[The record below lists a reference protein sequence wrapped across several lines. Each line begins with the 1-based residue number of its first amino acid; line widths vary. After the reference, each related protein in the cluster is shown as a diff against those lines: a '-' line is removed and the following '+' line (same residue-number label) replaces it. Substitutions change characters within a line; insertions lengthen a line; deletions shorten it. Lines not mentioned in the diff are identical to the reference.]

1 MPVRAE
7 RSVLCVILSLS
18 GLWTSTSAA
27 QELVPRAYWPA
38 PVGTNLLV
46 VGYQHLSG
54 DVVTDATLP
63 LEGVESTFEYFQVS
77 YQRTLNV
84 LGRTS
89 NLQFNLPYARGSAT
103 GLVEG
108 EFRRRDISSF
118 ADARLQFSINL
129 RGAPSMDNAAFR
141 ELVAKPRTIVAASV
155 LVQPPTG
162 SYDVDR
168 AINAGS
174 NRWSSKFG
182 VGAIWP
188 LAPGWLFEASAG
200 VWYFGDN
207 DEFLGATR
215 QQDPI
220 FSGEVHLV
228 RTNRSGL
235 WVALDGT
242 YYSGG
247 QTTVDGVVRDDRQQN
262 ARIGVTLLYPIKR
275 HHAIRL
281 ALSTAIRT
289 EIGGEY
295 DSISLNYAKL
305 WQ

>member
-1 MPVRAE
+1 M
-7 RSVLCVILSLS
+7 LCILLVVS
-18 GLWTSTSAA
+18 GLWAATSAA
-27 QELVPRAYWPA
+27 QELVPRAYWPT

-63 LEGVESTFEYFQVS
+63 LEGVESTFEYLQVS

-89 NLQFNLPYARGSAT
+89 NLQFNLPYARGTAK

-118 ADARLQFSINL
+118 ADARFQFSINL
-129 RGAPSMDNAAFR
+129 RGAPNMDNAAFR
-141 ELVAKPRTIVAASV
+141 ELVAKPRPIIAASI

-162 SYDVDR
+162 SYDVDK
-168 AINAGS
+168 AINAGT
-174 NRWSSKFG
+174 NRWSTKLALG
-182 VGAIWP
+182 GIWP
-188 LAPGWLFEASAG
+188 LVPGWLFEASAG

-207 DEFLGATR
+207 DEFLGMTR

-220 FSGEVHLV
+220 FASEVHLV

-235 WVALDGT
+235 WIALDGT

-247 QTTVDGVVRDDRQQN
+247 QTTLGGVERDDRQQN
-262 ARIGVTLLYPIKR
+262 TRIGFTLLYPIKR
-275 HHAIRL
+275 RHAIRL
-281 ALSTAIRT
+281 AYSTAVST
-289 EIGGEY
+289 EIGGDY
-295 DSISLNYAKL
+295 DSISLNYVNL